1 MPCKYFPCKNDAA
14 AQKLKNWLQGRST
27 SFGDE
32 TQRKVQDIIATVR
45 QNQDE
50 ALVDYTRR
58 FDCPDFTAD
67 MLTVS
72 QQEIR
77 AAKEMVGTDFFSVLS
92 EAAQNIRDFHQRQK
106 TGSWIEP
113 AQNGT
118 VLGQLV
124 RPVQRAGLYVPGG
137 KGGTTP
143 LVSSLLMT
151 AIPAQVAGVKHI
163 AVTTPPQKNGQVSPY
178 ILAAADML
186 GIETVY
192 RLGSAWA
199 IAALAIGTR
208 RVAPVDVI
216 AGPGNLF
223 VATAKRLL
231 MGEVGID
238 MIAGPSEIAIIADKT
253 ANPTWL
259 AADMLSQAEHDP
271 HASALLV
278 SDSPDILERT
288 KTELTRQLADLPR
301 AELAAKS
308 LQDWG
313 ALIEVP
319 SIMAGLELTNLLAP
333 EHLELCVKNPWD
345 FIADVKNAGAVFLG
359 HFAPE
364 AVGDYFAGP
373 NHVLP
378 TLGNARFSSALGV
391 ETFCKKTSLLSTNA
405 DYIRAHGHKIAKIAR
420 LEALEAHARSIETRT
435 Q

>member
-1 MPCKYFPCKNDAA
+1 MPCKYFLCDNDASA
-14 AQKLKNWLQGRST
+14 RELKTWLASRST
-27 SFGDE
+27 SAGDE
-32 TQRKVQDIIATVR
+32 TQRKVQDIINNVR
-45 QNQDE
+45 QQRDQ

-58 FDCPDFTAD
+58 YDCPEFNAS

-72 QQEIR
+72 AREIK
-77 AAKEMVGTDFFSVLS
+77 AASASVAPDFFSILS
-92 EAAQNIRDFHQRQK
+92 EAAKNIRDFHQRQK

-113 AQNGT
+113 ATNGT

-124 RPVQRAGLYVPGG
+124 TPIQRVGLYVPGG
-137 KGGTTP
+137 RGGTTP
-143 LVSSLLMT
+143 LISSLLMT
-151 AIPAQVAGVKHI
+151 AIPAQVAGVEHI
-163 AVTTPPQKNGQVSPY
+163 AIASPPQKNGQISPY

-199 IAALAIGTR
+199 IAALAIGTQS
-208 RVAPVDVI
+208 VAPVDVI

-223 VATAKRLL
+223 VATAKRLV

-238 MIAGPSEIAIIADKT
+238 MIAGPSEIAILADAG
-253 ANPTWL
+253 ANPVWL

-271 HASALLV
+271 HASALLIT
-278 SDSPDILERT
+278 DSRDILD
-288 KTELTRQLADLPR
+288 KTQKELERQLESLPR
-301 AELAAKS
+301 AELAEKS
-308 LQDWG
+308 LRDWG

-319 SIMAGLELTNLLAP
+319 SIPAGLELTNLLAP
-333 EHLELCVKNPWD
+333 EHLQLCVENAWD
-345 FIADVKNAGAVFLG
+345 FICGVKNAGAVFLG

-378 TLGNARFSSALGV
+378 TLGGARFSSALGV
-391 ETFCKKTSLLSTNA
+391 ETFVKKTSLISTNA
-405 DYIRAHGHKIAKIAR
+405 DYIRAHGQKIAKMAR